1 MQSNSLEN
9 VKNPLDKVN
18 DTIDEIIQ
26 SIIIEIQKNNV
37 NTSSFYIFM
46 INIVTKSMNVVEE
59 LGKDK
64 EGHVKKYIVVSVGR
78 VIVEKYYPEHLDFY
92 NEQIDNVI
100 ELLIDSYYM
109 LQTSKGKTTLK
120 KCLPCLF

>member
-1 MQSNSLEN
+1 MKSNSLEN

-26 SIIIEIQKNNV
+26 SVLIEIQKNNV

-109 LQTSKGKTTLK
+109 LQSSKGKKTLK
-120 KCLPCLF
+120 TCLPCLF

>member
-26 SIIIEIQKNNV
+26 SVLIEIQKNNV

-78 VIVEKYYPEHLDFY
+78 VIVEQYYPEHLNFY
-92 NEQIDNVI
+92 NEQIDNII

-109 LQTSKGKTTLK
+109 LQSSKGKRTLK
-120 KCLPCLF
+120 TCLPCLF

>member
-1 MQSNSLEN
+1 MIQSNPLE
-9 VKNPLDKVN
+9 KVN
-18 DTIDEIIQ
+18 DTIDEVIQ

-37 NTSSFYIFM
+37 NTSSFYVFM
-46 INIVTKSMNVVEE
+46 INIVTKSMNIVEE

-78 VIVEKYYPEHLDFY
+78 AVVEKYYPEHLEFY

-109 LQTSKGKTTLK
+109 LKNSKGGKKLT

>member
-9 VKNPLDKVN
+9 IKNPLDKVN

-26 SIIIEIQKNNV
+26 SVLIEIQKNNV

-78 VIVEKYYPEHLDFY
+78 VIVEQYYPEHLDFY

-109 LQTSKGKTTLK
+109 LQNSKSKKTLK

>member
-1 MQSNSLEN
+1 MQSESI
-9 VKNPLDKVN
+9 VKNPLEKVN
-18 DTIDEIIQ
+18 ETIDEIIK
-26 SIIIEIQKNNV
+26 SILIEIQKNNV

-59 LGKDK
+59 IGKDK

-78 VIVEKYYPEHLDFY
+78 AIVEEYYPEHLEFY

-109 LQTSKGKTTLK
+109 LKNNKGKKKLN
-120 KCLPCLF
+120 KCLPCFF

>member
-1 MQSNSLEN
+1 MKSNSLEN

-26 SIIIEIQKNNV
+26 SVLIEIQKNNV

-78 VIVEKYYPEHLDFY
+78 VIVEQYYPEHLNFY

-109 LQTSKGKTTLK
+109 LQSSKGKRTLK
-120 KCLPCLF
+120 TCLPCLF

>member
-9 VKNPLDKVN
+9 MKNPLDKVN

-26 SIIIEIQKNNV
+26 SVLIEIQKNNV

-78 VIVEKYYPEHLDFY
+78 VIVEQYYPEHLNFY

-109 LQTSKGKTTLK
+109 LQSSKGKRTLK